1 MQITNVISSYLLNA
15 LCLIFMYADESVS
28 IQINMLLWNFNT
40 EISPYIF
47 AASVFYLEKKFTL
60 RFLMHLNIMQNP

>member
-47 AASVFYLEKKFTL
+47 AASVF
-60 RFLMHLNIMQNP
+60 